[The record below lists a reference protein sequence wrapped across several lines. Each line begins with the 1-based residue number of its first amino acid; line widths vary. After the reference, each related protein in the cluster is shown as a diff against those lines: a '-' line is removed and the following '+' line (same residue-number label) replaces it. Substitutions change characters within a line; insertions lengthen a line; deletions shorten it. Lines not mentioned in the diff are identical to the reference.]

1 MDAPTQ
7 DQRNVRR
14 QLAILEVAAQADGQ
28 STDEIVG
35 MLRAAMARR
44 RVSAPPM
51 VWLQGV
57 ARDAS
62 VGVAYVISAEAMDA
76 ARRRLERSLLD
87 GSASPDGGALASAE
101 AAGGGHVGGRA
112 RMHQVLIDAP
122 VPGRSAQL
130 RGFLGVPAGT
140 GPWPAV
146 VMIHEA
152 FAIDDVMLRQVER
165 MASAGYLVLM
175 PDLFSAGGP
184 RRCLAATF
192 RALSSRQGRAFE
204 DIEAARRWLLERS
217 DCTGAVGVLGFCMG
231 GGFALV
237 AASRGFDVASVNYGM
252 IPKDV
257 SDVLQGACPVVGSYG
272 GKDRTLARAVPR
284 LEAALEVRSI
294 VHDVKTYPT
303 AGHSFLNDAA
313 NGPAWLQPVLRVVL
327 GVGPDPEAAADAWQ
341 RIEEFF
347 RRHLVEAPL
356 RGTE

>member
-1 MDAPTQ
+1 
-7 DQRNVRR
+7 
-14 QLAILEVAAQADGQ
+14 
-28 STDEIVG
+28 
-35 MLRAAMARR
+35 
-44 RVSAPPM
+44 
-51 VWLQGV
+51 
-57 ARDAS
+57 
-62 VGVAYVISAEAMDA
+62 
-76 ARRRLERSLLD
+76 
-87 GSASPDGGALASAE
+87 
-101 AAGGGHVGGRA
+101 
-112 RMHQVLIDAP
+112 VLIDAP
-122 VPGRSAQL
+122 VPGRTPQV
-130 RGFLGVPAGT
+130 RGFLGVPAGS

-146 VMIHEA
+146 VMLHEA
-152 FAIDDVMLRQVER
+152 FAIDEVMLRQVER

-204 DIEAARRWLLERS
+204 DIEAARRWLLERA

-237 AASRGFDVASVNYGM
+237 AASRGFDAASVNYGM

-257 SDVLQGACPVVGSYG
+257 ADVLQGACPVVGSYG

-313 NGPAWLQPVLRVVL
+313 SGPAWLQPVLKVVL
-327 GVGPDPEAAADAWQ
+327 GAGPNPEAAADAWR

-347 RRHLVEAPL
+347 RQHLVEAPL